1 MCLNFISF
9 LYGNIKRYNILEQKL
24 FGVLNN
30 SKSTEAGPENQC
42 LRTTAGLSESQE
54 DQ

>member
-1 MCLNFISF
+1 MCLNFVSL

-30 SKSTEAGPENQC
+30 SKSIEGGPENQC
-42 LRTTAGLSESQE
+42 LRTMAGLTQSQE